1 MSRKSNKK
9 LANTVHTFMMDL
21 PETMTDTELSTTVCC
36 IIDAYVG
43 DSARRRELLIFS
55 ADAMDKADEDG
66 DIGRVN
72 NSFEHLSEIDDIDA
86 LADMANAM
94 NDADA
99 FLAKSAAGWKK

>member
-9 LANTVHTFMMDL
+9 LANTVHQFMMDL

-55 ADAMDKADEDG
+55 ADAMDKADKDDEDG
-66 DIGRVN
+66 DI
-72 NSFEHLSEIDDIDA
+72 EK
-86 LADMANAM
+86 LAGMARAI
-94 NDADA
+94 NDADV